1 MPNGKTIRQIAD
13 EIGVTRQAIYKK
25 FKLHSAIANN
35 IKAYSF
41 TVDRVKYYTAE
52 GEKIIKSL
60 FTNNYDVPQ
69 ETADVSTEQ
78 FTSDNLTTAQVDRL
92 THQLT
97 DELTGLQDDKTRI
110 KSAFSD
116 SSTPQETADVSTE
129 QFTSDNL
136 TTDQVDRLTHQLTDE
151 LTGLQDDKTQIKSVF
166 SDSSTPQET
175 ADVSTEQFTPDNL
188 TTAKVDRLTHQLT
201 DELTGLQDDKTRIK
215 SVFSDSST
223 PQETADVSTE
233 QFTSDNLTTDQVD
246 RLTHQLTVLFSAQL
260 TTKDK
265 QLEEKDRQLAEKDK
279 QIALLMEQTNNLTQA
294 LQAAQALAAAD
305 KQQLLLQA
313 GKQNEQLENTQKQET
328 AKKSFF
334 SRIFIYI

>member
-41 TVDRVKYYTAE
+41 TVDRVKYYTTE

-78 FTSDNLTTAQVDRL
+78 FTSDNLTTA
-92 THQLT
+92 
-97 DELTGLQDDKTRI
+97 K
-110 KSAFSD
+110 
-116 SSTPQETADVSTE
+116 
-129 QFTSDNL
+129 
-136 TTDQVDRLTHQLTDE
+136 VDRLTHQLTDE

-166 SDSSTPQET
+166 SDSSTQQTT
-175 ADVSTEQFTPDNL
+175 ADVSTEQLTSVNL
-188 TTAKVDRLTHQLT
+188 TTAK
-201 DELTGLQDDKTRIK
+201 
-215 SVFSDSST
+215 
-223 PQETADVSTE
+223 
-233 QFTSDNLTTDQVD
+233 VD

-305 KQQLLLQA
+305 KRQLLLQA

-334 SRIFIYI
+334 SRIFRK

>member
-41 TVDRVKYYTAE
+41 TVDRVKYYTTE

-69 ETADVSTEQ
+69 ETV
-78 FTSDNLTTAQVDRL
+78 
-92 THQLT
+92 
-97 DELTGLQDDKTRI
+97 
-110 KSAFSD
+110 
-116 SSTPQETADVSTE
+116 DVSTE

-166 SDSSTPQET
+166 SDSSTQQTT
-175 ADVSTEQFTPDNL
+175 ADVSTEQLTSVNL
-188 TTAKVDRLTHQLT
+188 TTAK
-201 DELTGLQDDKTRIK
+201 
-215 SVFSDSST
+215 
-223 PQETADVSTE
+223 
-233 QFTSDNLTTDQVD
+233 VD

-305 KQQLLLQA
+305 KRQLLLQA
-313 GKQNEQLENTQKQET
+313 ENQSEQPEKAQKQEP

-334 SRIFIYI
+334 SRIFRK

>member
-41 TVDRVKYYTAE
+41 TVDRVKYYTTE

-60 FTNNYDVPQ
+60 FTNNYDV
-69 ETADVSTEQ
+69 
-78 FTSDNLTTAQVDRL
+78 
-92 THQLT
+92 
-97 DELTGLQDDKTRI
+97 
-110 KSAFSD
+110 
-116 SSTPQETADVSTE
+116 PQETADVSTE

-151 LTGLQDDKTQIKSVF
+151 LTGLQDDKTRIKSVF
-166 SDSSTPQET
+166 SDSSTQQTT
-175 ADVSTEQFTPDNL
+175 ADVSTEQFTP
-188 TTAKVDRLTHQLT
+188 
-201 DELTGLQDDKTRIK
+201 
-215 SVFSDSST
+215 
-223 PQETADVSTE
+223 
-233 QFTSDNLTTDQVD
+233 DNLTTDQVD

-305 KQQLLLQA
+305 KRQLLLQA

-334 SRIFIYI
+334 SRIFRK

>member
-25 FKLHSAIANN
+25 FKLHSDIANN

-41 TVDRVKYYTAE
+41 TVDRVKYYTTE

-78 FTSDNLTTAQVDRL
+78 FTS
-92 THQLT
+92 
-97 DELTGLQDDKTRI
+97 
-110 KSAFSD
+110 
-116 SSTPQETADVSTE
+116 
-129 QFTSDNL
+129 
-136 TTDQVDRLTHQLTDE
+136 
-151 LTGLQDDKTQIKSVF
+151 
-166 SDSSTPQET
+166 
-175 ADVSTEQFTPDNL
+175 DNL

-223 PQETADVSTE
+223 PQEIADVSTE
-233 QFTSDNLTTDQVD
+233 QFTPDNLTTDQVDRLTHQLTDELTGLQDDKTRIKSVFSDSSTQQTTADVSTEQLTSVNLTTAKVD

-305 KQQLLLQA
+305 KRQLLLQA

-328 AKKSFF
+328 AKKSLF
-334 SRIFIYI
+334 SRIFRK

>member
-69 ETADVSTEQ
+69 ETVDVSTEQ

-110 KSAFSD
+110 KSVFSD
-116 SSTPQETADVSTE
+116 SSTQQTTADVSTE
-129 QFTSDNL
+129 QLTS
-136 TTDQVDRLTHQLTDE
+136 V
-151 LTGLQDDKTQIKSVF
+151 
-166 SDSSTPQET
+166 
-175 ADVSTEQFTPDNL
+175 NL
-188 TTAKVDRLTHQLT
+188 TTAK
-201 DELTGLQDDKTRIK
+201 
-215 SVFSDSST
+215 
-223 PQETADVSTE
+223 
-233 QFTSDNLTTDQVD
+233 VD

-334 SRIFIYI
+334 SRIFRK

>member
-25 FKLHSAIANN
+25 FKLHSDIANN

-41 TVDRVKYYTAE
+41 TVDRVKYYTTE

-69 ETADVSTEQ
+69 ETV
-78 FTSDNLTTAQVDRL
+78 
-92 THQLT
+92 
-97 DELTGLQDDKTRI
+97 
-110 KSAFSD
+110 
-116 SSTPQETADVSTE
+116 
-129 QFTSDNL
+129 
-136 TTDQVDRLTHQLTDE
+136 
-151 LTGLQDDKTQIKSVF
+151 
-166 SDSSTPQET
+166 
-175 ADVSTEQFTPDNL
+175 
-188 TTAKVDRLTHQLT
+188 
-201 DELTGLQDDKTRIK
+201 
-215 SVFSDSST
+215 
-223 PQETADVSTE
+223 DVSTE

-305 KQQLLLQA
+305 KRQLLLQA

-334 SRIFIYI
+334 SRIFRK

>member
-41 TVDRVKYYTAE
+41 TVDRVKYYTTE

-78 FTSDNLTTAQVDRL
+78 FTSDNLTTDQVDRL

-110 KSAFSD
+110 KSVFSD

-166 SDSSTPQET
+166 SDSSTQQTT
-175 ADVSTEQFTPDNL
+175 ADVSTEQLTSVNL
-188 TTAKVDRLTHQLT
+188 TTAK
-201 DELTGLQDDKTRIK
+201 
-215 SVFSDSST
+215 
-223 PQETADVSTE
+223 
-233 QFTSDNLTTDQVD
+233 VD

-305 KQQLLLQA
+305 KRQLLLQA

-334 SRIFIYI
+334 SRIFRK

>member
-41 TVDRVKYYTAE
+41 TVDRVKYYTTE

-69 ETADVSTEQ
+69 ETAY
-78 FTSDNLTTAQVDRL
+78 
-92 THQLT
+92 
-97 DELTGLQDDKTRI
+97 
-110 KSAFSD
+110 
-116 SSTPQETADVSTE
+116 
-129 QFTSDNL
+129 
-136 TTDQVDRLTHQLTDE
+136 
-151 LTGLQDDKTQIKSVF
+151 
-166 SDSSTPQET
+166 
-175 ADVSTEQFTPDNL
+175 VSTEQFTPDNL

-223 PQETADVSTE
+223 QQTTADVSTE
-233 QFTSDNLTTDQVD
+233 QLTSVNLTTDQVD

-334 SRIFIYI
+334 SRIFGK

>member
-41 TVDRVKYYTAE
+41 TVDRVKYYTTE

-69 ETADVSTEQ
+69 ETV
-78 FTSDNLTTAQVDRL
+78 
-92 THQLT
+92 
-97 DELTGLQDDKTRI
+97 
-110 KSAFSD
+110 
-116 SSTPQETADVSTE
+116 DVSTE

-175 ADVSTEQFTPDNL
+175 ADVSTEQLTSVNL
-188 TTAKVDRLTHQLT
+188 TTAK
-201 DELTGLQDDKTRIK
+201 
-215 SVFSDSST
+215 
-223 PQETADVSTE
+223 
-233 QFTSDNLTTDQVD
+233 VD

-334 SRIFIYI
+334 SRIFRK

>member
-25 FKLHSAIANN
+25 FKLHSTIANN

-78 FTSDNLTTAQVDRL
+78 FTSDNLTT
-92 THQLT
+92 
-97 DELTGLQDDKTRI
+97 
-110 KSAFSD
+110 
-116 SSTPQETADVSTE
+116 
-129 QFTSDNL
+129 
-136 TTDQVDRLTHQLTDE
+136 DQVDRLTHQLTDE

-166 SDSSTPQET
+166 SDSSTQQTT
-175 ADVSTEQFTPDNL
+175 ADVSTEQLTSVNL
-188 TTAKVDRLTHQLT
+188 TTAK
-201 DELTGLQDDKTRIK
+201 
-215 SVFSDSST
+215 
-223 PQETADVSTE
+223 
-233 QFTSDNLTTDQVD
+233 VD

-305 KQQLLLQA
+305 KRQLLLQA

-334 SRIFIYI
+334 SRIFRK

>member
-41 TVDRVKYYTAE
+41 TVDRVKYYTTE

-69 ETADVSTEQ
+69 ETVDVSTEQ
-78 FTSDNLTTAQVDRL
+78 FTSV
-92 THQLT
+92 
-97 DELTGLQDDKTRI
+97 
-110 KSAFSD
+110 
-116 SSTPQETADVSTE
+116 
-129 QFTSDNL
+129 
-136 TTDQVDRLTHQLTDE
+136 
-151 LTGLQDDKTQIKSVF
+151 
-166 SDSSTPQET
+166 
-175 ADVSTEQFTPDNL
+175 NL
-188 TTAKVDRLTHQLT
+188 TTAK
-201 DELTGLQDDKTRIK
+201 
-215 SVFSDSST
+215 
-223 PQETADVSTE
+223 
-233 QFTSDNLTTDQVD
+233 VD

-305 KQQLLLQA
+305 KRQLLLQA

-334 SRIFIYI
+334 SRIFRK

>member
-41 TVDRVKYYTAE
+41 TVDRVKYYTTE
-52 GEKIIKSL
+52 KEKIIKSL

-69 ETADVSTEQ
+69 ETVDVSTEQ
-78 FTSDNLTTAQVDRL
+78 FTSDNLTTEQVDRL

-97 DELTGLQDDKTRI
+97 DELTGLQDDK
-110 KSAFSD
+110 
-116 SSTPQETADVSTE
+116 
-129 QFTSDNL
+129 N
-136 TTDQVDRLTHQLTDE
+136 
-151 LTGLQDDKTQIKSVF
+151 
-166 SDSSTPQET
+166 
-175 ADVSTEQFTPDNL
+175 
-188 TTAKVDRLTHQLT
+188 
-201 DELTGLQDDKTRIK
+201 RIK

-223 PQETADVSTE
+223 QQTTADVSTE
-233 QFTSDNLTTDQVD
+233 QLTSVNLTTDQVD

-305 KQQLLLQA
+305 KRQLLLQA

-328 AKKSFF
+328 AKKGFF
-334 SRIFIYI
+334 SRIFGK

>member
-41 TVDRVKYYTAE
+41 TVDRVKYYTTE

-69 ETADVSTEQ
+69 ETV
-78 FTSDNLTTAQVDRL
+78 
-92 THQLT
+92 
-97 DELTGLQDDKTRI
+97 
-110 KSAFSD
+110 
-116 SSTPQETADVSTE
+116 DVSTE

-151 LTGLQDDKTQIKSVF
+151 LTGLQDDKT
-166 SDSSTPQET
+166 
-175 ADVSTEQFTPDNL
+175 
-188 TTAKVDRLTHQLT
+188 
-201 DELTGLQDDKTRIK
+201 RIK

-223 PQETADVSTE
+223 QQTTADVSTE
-233 QFTSDNLTTDQVD
+233 QLTSVNLTTAKVD

-305 KQQLLLQA
+305 KRQLLLQA

-334 SRIFIYI
+334 SRIFRK

>member
-41 TVDRVKYYTAE
+41 TVDRVKYYTTE

-69 ETADVSTEQ
+69 ETV
-78 FTSDNLTTAQVDRL
+78 
-92 THQLT
+92 
-97 DELTGLQDDKTRI
+97 
-110 KSAFSD
+110 
-116 SSTPQETADVSTE
+116 DVSTE

-151 LTGLQDDKTQIKSVF
+151 LTGLQDDKT
-166 SDSSTPQET
+166 
-175 ADVSTEQFTPDNL
+175 
-188 TTAKVDRLTHQLT
+188 
-201 DELTGLQDDKTRIK
+201 RIK

-223 PQETADVSTE
+223 QQTTADVSTE
-233 QFTSDNLTTDQVD
+233 QLTSVNLTTDQVD

-334 SRIFIYI
+334 SRIFGK

>member
-41 TVDRVKYYTAE
+41 TVDRVKYYTTE

-69 ETADVSTEQ
+69 ETVDVSTEQ
-78 FTSDNLTTAQVDRL
+78 FTSDNL
-92 THQLT
+92 
-97 DELTGLQDDKTRI
+97 K
-110 KSAFSD
+110 
-116 SSTPQETADVSTE
+116 
-129 QFTSDNL
+129 
-136 TTDQVDRLTHQLTDE
+136 TDQ
-151 LTGLQDDKTQIKSVF
+151 
-166 SDSSTPQET
+166 
-175 ADVSTEQFTPDNL
+175 
-188 TTAKVDRLTHQLT
+188 VDRLTHQLT

-223 PQETADVSTE
+223 QQTTADVSTE
-233 QFTSDNLTTDQVD
+233 QLTSVNLTTAKVD

-305 KQQLLLQA
+305 KRQLLLQA

-334 SRIFIYI
+334 SRIFRK

>member
-41 TVDRVKYYTAE
+41 TVDRVKYYTTE

-69 ETADVSTEQ
+69 ETV
-78 FTSDNLTTAQVDRL
+78 
-92 THQLT
+92 
-97 DELTGLQDDKTRI
+97 
-110 KSAFSD
+110 
-116 SSTPQETADVSTE
+116 DVSTE

-136 TTDQVDRLTHQLTDE
+136 TTDQVDRLTHQLTD
-151 LTGLQDDKTQIKSVF
+151 I
-166 SDSSTPQET
+166 
-175 ADVSTEQFTPDNL
+175 
-188 TTAKVDRLTHQLT
+188 
-201 DELTGLQDDKTRIK
+201 
-215 SVFSDSST
+215 
-223 PQETADVSTE
+223 
-233 QFTSDNLTTDQVD
+233 
-246 RLTHQLTVLFSAQL
+246 FSAQL
-260 TTKDK
+260 TAKDK
-265 QLEEKDRQLAEKDK
+265 QIEEKDLQLAEKDK

-334 SRIFIYI
+334 SRIFRK

>member
-41 TVDRVKYYTAE
+41 TVDRVKYYTTE

-97 DELTGLQDDKTRI
+97 DELTGLQDDKT
-110 KSAFSD
+110 
-116 SSTPQETADVSTE
+116 
-129 QFTSDNL
+129 
-136 TTDQVDRLTHQLTDE
+136 
-151 LTGLQDDKTQIKSVF
+151 QIKSVF

-175 ADVSTEQFTPDNL
+175 ADVSTEQFTP
-188 TTAKVDRLTHQLT
+188 
-201 DELTGLQDDKTRIK
+201 
-215 SVFSDSST
+215 
-223 PQETADVSTE
+223 
-233 QFTSDNLTTDQVD
+233 DNLTTDQVD

-305 KQQLLLQA
+305 KRQLLLQA

-334 SRIFIYI
+334 SRIFGK

>member
-69 ETADVSTEQ
+69 ETV
-78 FTSDNLTTAQVDRL
+78 
-92 THQLT
+92 
-97 DELTGLQDDKTRI
+97 
-110 KSAFSD
+110 
-116 SSTPQETADVSTE
+116 DVSTE

-175 ADVSTEQFTPDNL
+175 ADVSTEQFTP
-188 TTAKVDRLTHQLT
+188 
-201 DELTGLQDDKTRIK
+201 
-215 SVFSDSST
+215 
-223 PQETADVSTE
+223 
-233 QFTSDNLTTDQVD
+233 DNLTTDQVD

-305 KQQLLLQA
+305 KRQLLLQA

-334 SRIFIYI
+334 SRIFRK

>member
-41 TVDRVKYYTAE
+41 TVDSVKYYTTE

-60 FTNNYDVPQ
+60 FTNNYDVPP

-78 FTSDNLTTAQVDRL
+78 LTSVNLTTAKVDRL

-110 KSAFSD
+110 KSVFSD
-116 SSTPQETADVSTE
+116 SSTQQTTADVSTE

-166 SDSSTPQET
+166 SDSSTQQTT
-175 ADVSTEQFTPDNL
+175 ADVSTEQLTSVNL
-188 TTAKVDRLTHQLT
+188 TTAK
-201 DELTGLQDDKTRIK
+201 
-215 SVFSDSST
+215 
-223 PQETADVSTE
+223 
-233 QFTSDNLTTDQVD
+233 VD

-305 KQQLLLQA
+305 KRQLLLQA

-334 SRIFIYI
+334 SRIFRK

>member
-41 TVDRVKYYTAE
+41 TVDRVKYYTTE

-69 ETADVSTEQ
+69 ETVDVSTEQ
-78 FTSDNLTTAQVDRL
+78 FTSDNLTTDQVDRL

-129 QFTSDNL
+129 QLTS
-136 TTDQVDRLTHQLTDE
+136 V
-151 LTGLQDDKTQIKSVF
+151 
-166 SDSSTPQET
+166 
-175 ADVSTEQFTPDNL
+175 NL
-188 TTAKVDRLTHQLT
+188 TTAK
-201 DELTGLQDDKTRIK
+201 
-215 SVFSDSST
+215 
-223 PQETADVSTE
+223 
-233 QFTSDNLTTDQVD
+233 VD

-334 SRIFIYI
+334 SRIFRK

>member
-78 FTSDNLTTAQVDRL
+78 FT
-92 THQLT
+92 
-97 DELTGLQDDKTRI
+97 
-110 KSAFSD
+110 
-116 SSTPQETADVSTE
+116 
-129 QFTSDNL
+129 
-136 TTDQVDRLTHQLTDE
+136 
-151 LTGLQDDKTQIKSVF
+151 
-166 SDSSTPQET
+166 
-175 ADVSTEQFTPDNL
+175 PDNL
-188 TTAKVDRLTHQLT
+188 TTAK
-201 DELTGLQDDKTRIK
+201 
-215 SVFSDSST
+215 
-223 PQETADVSTE
+223 
-233 QFTSDNLTTDQVD
+233 VD

-305 KQQLLLQA
+305 KRQLLLQA

-334 SRIFIYI
+334 SRIFRK

>member
-25 FKLHSAIANN
+25 FKLHSDIANN

-41 TVDRVKYYTAE
+41 TVDRVKYYTTE

-60 FTNNYDVPQ
+60 FTNNYDV
-69 ETADVSTEQ
+69 
-78 FTSDNLTTAQVDRL
+78 
-92 THQLT
+92 
-97 DELTGLQDDKTRI
+97 
-110 KSAFSD
+110 
-116 SSTPQETADVSTE
+116 PQETADVSTE

-151 LTGLQDDKTQIKSVF
+151 LTGLQDDKTRIKSVF
-166 SDSSTPQET
+166 SDSSTQQTT

-188 TTAKVDRLTHQLT
+188 TTDQVDRLTHQLT
-201 DELTGLQDDKTRIK
+201 DELTGLQDDKTQIK

-223 PQETADVSTE
+223 QQATVDVSTG
-233 QFTSDNLTTDQVD
+233 QLSSDNLTTAQVD
-246 RLTHQLTVLFSAQL
+246 RLTHQLTDIFSAQL
-260 TTKDK
+260 TAKDK
-265 QLEEKDRQLAEKDK
+265 QIEEKDRQLSEKDLQLAEKDK

-305 KQQLLLQA
+305 KRQLLLQA

-334 SRIFIYI
+334 SRIFRK

>member
-41 TVDRVKYYTAE
+41 TVDRVKYYTTE

-78 FTSDNLTTAQVDRL
+78 FTS
-92 THQLT
+92 
-97 DELTGLQDDKTRI
+97 
-110 KSAFSD
+110 
-116 SSTPQETADVSTE
+116 
-129 QFTSDNL
+129 
-136 TTDQVDRLTHQLTDE
+136 
-151 LTGLQDDKTQIKSVF
+151 
-166 SDSSTPQET
+166 
-175 ADVSTEQFTPDNL
+175 DNL

-223 PQETADVSTE
+223 QQTTADVSTE
-233 QFTSDNLTTDQVD
+233 QLTSVNLTTAKVD

-305 KQQLLLQA
+305 FSYKPENRTSNWKILKNRKQPKKAFSAEYSESKLKNIKIILQTR
-313 GKQNEQLENTQKQET
+313 L
-328 AKKSFF
+328 KKF
-334 SRIFIYI
+334 

>member
-41 TVDRVKYYTAE
+41 TVDRVKYYTTE

-60 FTNNYDVPQ
+60 FTNNYDV
-69 ETADVSTEQ
+69 
-78 FTSDNLTTAQVDRL
+78 
-92 THQLT
+92 
-97 DELTGLQDDKTRI
+97 
-110 KSAFSD
+110 
-116 SSTPQETADVSTE
+116 PQETADVSTE

-151 LTGLQDDKTQIKSVF
+151 LTGLQDDKT
-166 SDSSTPQET
+166 
-175 ADVSTEQFTPDNL
+175 
-188 TTAKVDRLTHQLT
+188 
-201 DELTGLQDDKTRIK
+201 RIK

-223 PQETADVSTE
+223 QQTTADVSTE
-233 QFTSDNLTTDQVD
+233 QLTSVNLTTDQVD

-305 KQQLLLQA
+305 KRQLLLQA

-328 AKKSFF
+328 AKKGFF
-334 SRIFIYI
+334 SRIFGK

>member
-41 TVDRVKYYTAE
+41 TVDRVKYYTTE

-69 ETADVSTEQ
+69 ETV
-78 FTSDNLTTAQVDRL
+78 
-92 THQLT
+92 
-97 DELTGLQDDKTRI
+97 
-110 KSAFSD
+110 
-116 SSTPQETADVSTE
+116 DVSTE

-151 LTGLQDDKTQIKSVF
+151 LTGLQDDKT
-166 SDSSTPQET
+166 
-175 ADVSTEQFTPDNL
+175 
-188 TTAKVDRLTHQLT
+188 
-201 DELTGLQDDKTRIK
+201 RIK

-223 PQETADVSTE
+223 QQTTADVSTE
-233 QFTSDNLTTDQVD
+233 QLTSVNLTTAKVD

-305 KQQLLLQA
+305 KRQLLLQA
-313 GKQNEQLENTQKQET
+313 GNQNEQLENTQKQET

-334 SRIFIYI
+334 SRIFRK

>member
-25 FKLHSAIANN
+25 FKLHSTIANN

-69 ETADVSTEQ
+69 ETV
-78 FTSDNLTTAQVDRL
+78 
-92 THQLT
+92 
-97 DELTGLQDDKTRI
+97 
-110 KSAFSD
+110 
-116 SSTPQETADVSTE
+116 DVSTE

-166 SDSSTPQET
+166 SDSSTQQTT
-175 ADVSTEQFTPDNL
+175 ADVSTEQLTSVNL
-188 TTAKVDRLTHQLT
+188 TTAK
-201 DELTGLQDDKTRIK
+201 
-215 SVFSDSST
+215 
-223 PQETADVSTE
+223 
-233 QFTSDNLTTDQVD
+233 VD

-305 KQQLLLQA
+305 KRQLLLQA

-334 SRIFIYI
+334 SRIFRK

>member
-41 TVDRVKYYTAE
+41 TVDRVKYYTTE

-60 FTNNYDVPQ
+60 FTNNYDV
-69 ETADVSTEQ
+69 
-78 FTSDNLTTAQVDRL
+78 
-92 THQLT
+92 
-97 DELTGLQDDKTRI
+97 
-110 KSAFSD
+110 
-116 SSTPQETADVSTE
+116 
-129 QFTSDNL
+129 
-136 TTDQVDRLTHQLTDE
+136 
-151 LTGLQDDKTQIKSVF
+151 
-166 SDSSTPQET
+166 PQET

-223 PQETADVSTE
+223 QQTTADVSTE
-233 QFTSDNLTTDQVD
+233 QFTSDNLTTAKVD

-305 KQQLLLQA
+305 KRQLLLQA

-334 SRIFIYI
+334 SRIFRK

>member
-41 TVDRVKYYTAE
+41 TVDRVKYYTTE

-69 ETADVSTEQ
+69 ETV
-78 FTSDNLTTAQVDRL
+78 
-92 THQLT
+92 
-97 DELTGLQDDKTRI
+97 
-110 KSAFSD
+110 
-116 SSTPQETADVSTE
+116 DVSTE

-151 LTGLQDDKTQIKSVF
+151 LTGLQDDKT
-166 SDSSTPQET
+166 
-175 ADVSTEQFTPDNL
+175 
-188 TTAKVDRLTHQLT
+188 
-201 DELTGLQDDKTRIK
+201 RIK

-223 PQETADVSTE
+223 QQTTADVSTE
-233 QFTSDNLTTDQVD
+233 QLTSVNLTTAKVD

-279 QIALLMEQTNNLTQA
+279 QIAMLMEQTNNLTQA

-313 GKQNEQLENTQKQET
+313 ENQSEQPEKAQKQET
-328 AKKSFF
+328 AKKGFF
-334 SRIFIYI
+334 SRIFGK

>member
-41 TVDRVKYYTAE
+41 TVDRVKYYTTE

-60 FTNNYDVPQ
+60 FTNNYDV
-69 ETADVSTEQ
+69 
-78 FTSDNLTTAQVDRL
+78 
-92 THQLT
+92 
-97 DELTGLQDDKTRI
+97 
-110 KSAFSD
+110 
-116 SSTPQETADVSTE
+116 PQETADVSTE

-151 LTGLQDDKTQIKSVF
+151 LTGLQDDKT
-166 SDSSTPQET
+166 
-175 ADVSTEQFTPDNL
+175 
-188 TTAKVDRLTHQLT
+188 
-201 DELTGLQDDKTRIK
+201 RIK

-223 PQETADVSTE
+223 QQTTADVSTE
-233 QFTSDNLTTDQVD
+233 QFTSDNLTTAKVD

-305 KQQLLLQA
+305 KRQLLLQA

-334 SRIFIYI
+334 SRIFRK

>member
-41 TVDRVKYYTAE
+41 TVDRVKYYTTE

-78 FTSDNLTTAQVDRL
+78 LTSV
-92 THQLT
+92 
-97 DELTGLQDDKTRI
+97 
-110 KSAFSD
+110 
-116 SSTPQETADVSTE
+116 
-129 QFTSDNL
+129 
-136 TTDQVDRLTHQLTDE
+136 
-151 LTGLQDDKTQIKSVF
+151 
-166 SDSSTPQET
+166 
-175 ADVSTEQFTPDNL
+175 NL
-188 TTAKVDRLTHQLT
+188 TTAK
-201 DELTGLQDDKTRIK
+201 
-215 SVFSDSST
+215 
-223 PQETADVSTE
+223 
-233 QFTSDNLTTDQVD
+233 VD

-305 KQQLLLQA
+305 KRQLLLQA

-334 SRIFIYI
+334 SRIFRK

>member
-41 TVDRVKYYTAE
+41 TVDRVKYYTTE

-69 ETADVSTEQ
+69 ETVDVSTEQ
-78 FTSDNLTTAQVDRL
+78 FTS
-92 THQLT
+92 
-97 DELTGLQDDKTRI
+97 
-110 KSAFSD
+110 
-116 SSTPQETADVSTE
+116 
-129 QFTSDNL
+129 
-136 TTDQVDRLTHQLTDE
+136 
-151 LTGLQDDKTQIKSVF
+151 
-166 SDSSTPQET
+166 
-175 ADVSTEQFTPDNL
+175 DNL

-223 PQETADVSTE
+223 QQTTADVSTE
-233 QFTSDNLTTDQVD
+233 QLTSVNLTTDQVD

-305 KQQLLLQA
+305 KRQLLLQA

-334 SRIFIYI
+334 SRIFRK

>member
-41 TVDRVKYYTAE
+41 TVDRVKYYTTE

-69 ETADVSTEQ
+69 ETV
-78 FTSDNLTTAQVDRL
+78 
-92 THQLT
+92 
-97 DELTGLQDDKTRI
+97 
-110 KSAFSD
+110 
-116 SSTPQETADVSTE
+116 DVSTE

-151 LTGLQDDKTQIKSVF
+151 LTGLQDDKT
-166 SDSSTPQET
+166 
-175 ADVSTEQFTPDNL
+175 
-188 TTAKVDRLTHQLT
+188 
-201 DELTGLQDDKTRIK
+201 RIK

-223 PQETADVSTE
+223 QQTTADVSTE
-233 QFTSDNLTTDQVD
+233 QLTSDNLTTAKVD

-305 KQQLLLQA
+305 KRQLLLQA

-328 AKKSFF
+328 AKKSLF
-334 SRIFIYI
+334 SRIFRK

>member
-41 TVDRVKYYTAE
+41 TVDRVKYYTTE

-69 ETADVSTEQ
+69 ETVDVSTEQ
-78 FTSDNLTTAQVDRL
+78 FTSDNLTTDQVDRL

-129 QFTSDNL
+129 QFT
-136 TTDQVDRLTHQLTDE
+136 
-151 LTGLQDDKTQIKSVF
+151 
-166 SDSSTPQET
+166 
-175 ADVSTEQFTPDNL
+175 PDNL
-188 TTAKVDRLTHQLT
+188 TTAK
-201 DELTGLQDDKTRIK
+201 
-215 SVFSDSST
+215 
-223 PQETADVSTE
+223 
-233 QFTSDNLTTDQVD
+233 VD

-305 KQQLLLQA
+305 KRQLLLQA
-313 GKQNEQLENTQKQET
+313 GKQNEQLDNTQKQET

-334 SRIFIYI
+334 SRIFRK

>member
-25 FKLHSAIANN
+25 FKLHSDIANN

-41 TVDRVKYYTAE
+41 TVDRVKYYTTE

-60 FTNNYDVPQ
+60 FTNNYDV
-69 ETADVSTEQ
+69 
-78 FTSDNLTTAQVDRL
+78 
-92 THQLT
+92 
-97 DELTGLQDDKTRI
+97 
-110 KSAFSD
+110 
-116 SSTPQETADVSTE
+116 PQETADVSTE

-151 LTGLQDDKTQIKSVF
+151 LTGLQDDKT
-166 SDSSTPQET
+166 
-175 ADVSTEQFTPDNL
+175 
-188 TTAKVDRLTHQLT
+188 
-201 DELTGLQDDKTRIK
+201 RIK

-223 PQETADVSTE
+223 QQTTADVSTE
-233 QFTSDNLTTDQVD
+233 QLTSVNLTTAKVD

-305 KQQLLLQA
+305 KRQLLLQA

-334 SRIFIYI
+334 SRIFGK